1 MFIIKGADPP
11 QPPKKIKPVV
21 QHCTLSLKVIHKRV
35 LKIKEVPFKT
45 LFVNPTQHIFLLLD
59 LEEIAEGG
67 GHYDLVNGI

>member
-35 LKIKEVPFKT
+35 LNKRSSIKT
-45 LFVNPTQHIFLLLD
+45 LFVNPTQHVFLLLD
-59 LEEIAEGG
+59 LEEIAERG
-67 GHYDLVNGI
+67 DIMIS